1 MVFPRRVKAL
11 DFNEKLLESEE
22 IMSDPFKLLDELKKH
37 DETTSGSV
45 DDDCDGELISEE
57 DFLHMVT
64 AQKETFQRYL
74 RSQKIIP
81 DVLDSKNHRF
91 YYMSSVNNYIEMYG
105 WRRIT
110 DKNRKEIFLNFI
122 SEMDMSYSYKPVFIK
137 AVLRNANVYGE
148 ATVDSIIAF
157 FRAFYEGRRSKGV
170 VVEKPQSAFFKKGY
184 SDSKALSIIIK
195 YPYARFETI
204 GMMDYIK
211 EKGVIVINSI
221 LWNQLSLTDIKNI
234 DRICNDKI
242 DSYYL
247 RFTK

>member
-1 MVFPRRVKAL
+1 M

-37 DETTSGSV
+37 DETTSGSG

-122 SEMDMSYSYKPVFIK
+122 SEMDMSYSYKPVSALSITISDSIPGRMPS
-137 AVLRNANVYGE
+137 AVLR
-148 ATVDSIIAF
+148 AF
-157 FRAFYEGRRSKGV
+157 KSLAIC
-170 VVEKPQSAFFKKGY
+170 AY
-184 SDSKALSIIIK
+184 S
-195 YPYARFETI
+195 
-204 GMMDYIK
+204 
-211 EKGVIVINSI
+211 V
-221 LWNQLSLTDIKNI
+221 
-234 DRICNDKI
+234 
-242 DSYYL
+242 
-247 RFTK
+247 